1 MIMEAYYLA
10 KLIQWSPGSELK
22 SRKRMQKV
30 VYLLQTAGCKSL
42 DAEFTLHHYGPYSQ
56 DVAALT
62 DQMVAGGLLLEK
74 AEPNQQMGF
83 SYSYQLSDEAE
94 KSLIKFEAEECG
106 RKAASQI
113 GQFKSKADELLKKE
127 VRELEYAATAAYF
140 YLQTKNW
147 DEAENKT
154 CEFKR
159 IPTDGTEIRAAAV
172 LARRFV
178 A

>member
-1 MIMEAYYLA
+1 MEAYYLA
-10 KLIQWSPGSELK
+10 KLIQWAPGSELK

-62 DQMVAGGLLLEK
+62 DQMVAGGLLIEK

-83 SYSYQLSDEAE
+83 SYSYQLSGEAA
-94 KSLIKFEAEECG
+94 KSLAEFEVEEYG
-106 RKAASQI
+106 RSAVAGI
-113 GQFKSKADELLKKE
+113 DPFKSQASELLSKD
-127 VRELEYAATAAYF
+127 VRELEYAATVAYF

-147 DEAENKT
+147 EEAENKT

-159 IPTDGTEIRAAAV
+159 LPVAGTGVRAARE
-172 LARRFV
+172 LAGRFM

>member
-1 MIMEAYYLA
+1 MEAYYLA
-10 KLIQWSPGSELK
+10 KLIQWAPRSELR

-30 VYLLQTAGCKSL
+30 VYLLQAAGCKSL
-42 DAEFTLHHYGPYSQ
+42 DAEYTLHHYGPYSQ

-62 DQMVAGGLLLEK
+62 DQMVAGGLLIEK

-83 SYSYQLSDEAE
+83 SYSYQLSAEAA
-94 KSLIKFEAEECG
+94 KSLAKFEGEECG
-106 RKAASQI
+106 RKAAAEI
-113 GQFKSKADELLKKE
+113 DKFKSKADELLKKE
-127 VRELEYAATAAYF
+127 ARELEYAAMAAYF

-147 DEAENKT
+147 KEAENKT

-159 IPTDGTEIRAAAV
+159 LSADGTEVRAAAK